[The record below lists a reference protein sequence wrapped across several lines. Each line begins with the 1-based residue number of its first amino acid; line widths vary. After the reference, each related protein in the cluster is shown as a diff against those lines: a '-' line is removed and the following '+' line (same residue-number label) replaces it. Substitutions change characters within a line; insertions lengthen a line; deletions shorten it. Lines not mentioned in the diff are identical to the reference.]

1 MKLRRIIAA
10 GILIG
15 SFVVS
20 PCVLAVES
28 QPAEVAVESIVE
40 ATPIPISTPIP
51 QTIKKETI
59 LVKQQ
64 ETKVKEIDDIY
75 EEVLDY
81 VYTTERVNIRTHVG
95 VESDIL
101 LTAEVGTKLQR
112 VGKNV
117 IPGWDWIRINDKD
130 YYISNE
136 YVTTKEPE
144 QLAKSIEQQ
153 IEDNK
158 ISESDLRYM
167 SAIIW
172 AEAGNQCEAGQQAVG
187 IVVMNRVASETYKDT
202 VYDVINEPY
211 QFSPVKNGSFSR
223 ALNRYDSGDMPEC
236 VIDAAKYALKG
247 NTTVNYNG
255 QTYDLDGYLYF
266 SRYVSGCRLRIQD
279 HMFK

>member
-1 MKLRRIIAA
+1 MKLKRIIAA

-15 SFVVS
+15 FLVVS
-20 PCVLAVES
+20 PCALAIES
-28 QPAEVAVESIVE
+28 QPTGAVIENNVKTTEMFTSV
-40 ATPIPISTPIP
+40 P
-51 QTIKKETI
+51 QITEKKTI

-64 ETKVKEIDDIY
+64 ETKIKEIDNIY

-81 VYTTERVNIRTHVG
+81 VYTVDRVNIRTHVG
-95 VESDIL
+95 TDSDIL
-101 LTAEVGTKLQR
+101 LTAETGTKLQR
-112 VGKNV
+112 VRTNV
-117 IPGWDWIRINDKD
+117 IPGWDWIKINDEN

-136 YVTTKEPE
+136 YITTEEPE
-144 QLAKSIEQQ
+144 QLAISIEQQ

-211 QFSPVKNGSFSR
+211 QFSPIKNGSFSK
-223 ALNRYDSGDMPEC
+223 ALSRYDSGDMPEC

-247 NTTVNYNG
+247 NTTVNYNS
-255 QTYDLDGYLYF
+255 QTYDLNGYLCF
-266 SRYVSGCRLRIQD
+266 SRYVSDCRLQIQD

>member
-1 MKLRRIIAA
+1 MKLKRIIAA

-15 SFVVS
+15 FLVVS
-20 PCVLAVES
+20 PCALAIES
-28 QPAEVAVESIVE
+28 QPTGAVIENNVKTTEMFTSVPKVTE
-40 ATPIPISTPIP
+40 
-51 QTIKKETI
+51 KKTI

-64 ETKVKEIDDIY
+64 ETKIKEIDNIY

-81 VYTTERVNIRTHVG
+81 VYTVDRVNIRTHVG
-95 VESDIL
+95 IDSDIL
-101 LTAEVGTKLQR
+101 LTAETGTKLQR
-112 VGKNV
+112 VGTNV
-117 IPGWDWIRINDKD
+117 IPGWDWIKINDEN

-136 YVTTKEPE
+136 YITTEEPE
-144 QLAKSIEQQ
+144 QLAISIEQQ

-167 SAIIW
+167 SATIW

-211 QFSPVKNGSFSR
+211 QFSPIKNGSFSK
-223 ALNRYDSGDMPEC
+223 ALNRYDNGDMPEC
-236 VIDAAKYALKG
+236 VINAAKYALKG

-255 QTYDLDGYLYF
+255 HTYDLYGYLYF
-266 SRYVSGCRLRIQD
+266 SRYVGGCRLQIQD

>member
-1 MKLRRIIAA
+1 MKLKRIIAA

-15 SFVVS
+15 FLAVS
-20 PCVLAVES
+20 PCALAIES
-28 QPAEVAVESIVE
+28 QSAETVVENNIKTTEIFTSV
-40 ATPIPISTPIP
+40 P
-51 QTIKKETI
+51 QITEKETI

-64 ETKVKEIDDIY
+64 ETKVKEIDNIY

-81 VYTTERVNIRTHVG
+81 VYTVDRVNIRTHVG
-95 VESDIL
+95 TDSDIL
-101 LTAEVGTKLQR
+101 LTAETGTKLQR
-112 VGKNV
+112 VGTNV
-117 IPGWDWIRINDKD
+117 IPGWDWIKINDEN

-136 YVTTKEPE
+136 YITTEEPE
-144 QLAKSIEQQ
+144 QLAISIEQQ

-211 QFSPVKNGSFSR
+211 QFSPIKNGSFSK
-223 ALNRYDSGDMPEC
+223 ALNRYDNGDMPEC
-236 VIDAAKYALKG
+236 VINAAKYALKG

-255 QTYDLDGYLYF
+255 QTYDLNGYLYF
-266 SRYVSGCRLRIQD
+266 SRYVSGCRLQIQD

>member
-1 MKLRRIIAA
+1 MKLKRIIAA

-15 SFVVS
+15 FFVVS
-20 PCVLAVES
+20 PCALAIES
-28 QPAEVAVESIVE
+28 QPAGAVIENSVKTTE
-40 ATPIPISTPIP
+40 MFTSVP
-51 QTIKKETI
+51 QITEKKTI

-64 ETKVKEIDDIY
+64 ETKIKEIDNIY

-81 VYTTERVNIRTHVG
+81 VYTVDRVNIRTHVG
-95 VESDIL
+95 TDSDIL
-101 LTAEVGTKLQR
+101 LTAETGTKLQR
-112 VGKNV
+112 VGTNV
-117 IPGWDWIRINDKD
+117 IPGWDWIKINNEN

-136 YVTTKEPE
+136 YITTEEPE
-144 QLAKSIEQQ
+144 QLAISIEQQ

-211 QFSPVKNGSFSR
+211 QFSPIKNGSFSK
-223 ALNRYDSGDMPEC
+223 ALSRYDSGDMPEC

-247 NTTVNYNG
+247 NTTVNYNS
-255 QTYDLDGYLYF
+255 QTYDLNGYLYF
-266 SRYVSGCRLRIQD
+266 SRYVSDCRLQIQD

>member
-1 MKLRRIIAA
+1 MKLKRIIAA

-15 SFVVS
+15 FLVVS
-20 PCVLAVES
+20 PCALAIES
-28 QPAEVAVESIVE
+28 QPVGAVIENSVKTTE
-40 ATPIPISTPIP
+40 MFTSVP
-51 QTIKKETI
+51 QITEKKTI

-64 ETKVKEIDDIY
+64 ETKIKEINNIY

-81 VYTTERVNIRTHVG
+81 VYTVDRVNIRTYVG
-95 VESDIL
+95 TDSDIL
-101 LTAEVGTKLQR
+101 LTAETGTKLQR
-112 VGKNV
+112 VGTNV
-117 IPGWDWIRINDKD
+117 IPGWDWIKINNEN

-136 YVTTKEPE
+136 YITTEEPE
-144 QLAKSIEQQ
+144 QLAISIEQQ

-211 QFSPVKNGSFSR
+211 QFSPIKNGSFSK
-223 ALNRYDSGDMPEC
+223 ALSRYDSGDMPEC

-247 NTTVNYNG
+247 NTTVNYNS
-255 QTYDLDGYLYF
+255 QMYDLNGYLCF
-266 SRYVSGCRLRIQD
+266 SRYVSDCRLQIQD

>member
-1 MKLRRIIAA
+1 MKLKRIIAA

-15 SFVVS
+15 FLAVS
-20 PCVLAVES
+20 PCALAIES
-28 QPAEVAVESIVE
+28 QSAETVVENNIRTTEMFTSV
-40 ATPIPISTPIP
+40 P
-51 QTIKKETI
+51 QITEKETI

-64 ETKVKEIDDIY
+64 ETKVKEIDNIY

-81 VYTTERVNIRTHVG
+81 VYTVDRVNIRTHVG
-95 VESDIL
+95 TDSDIL
-101 LTAEVGTKLQR
+101 LTAETGTKLQR
-112 VGKNV
+112 VGTNV
-117 IPGWDWIRINDKD
+117 IPGWDWIKINDEN

-136 YVTTKEPE
+136 YITTEEPE
-144 QLAKSIEQQ
+144 QLAISIEQQ

-211 QFSPVKNGSFSR
+211 QFSPIKNGSFLK
-223 ALNRYDSGDMPEC
+223 ALNRYDNGDMPEC
-236 VIDAAKYALKG
+236 VINAAKYALKG

-255 QTYDLDGYLYF
+255 QTYDLNGYLYF
-266 SRYVSGCRLRIQD
+266 SRYVSGCRLQIQD